1 MIADIETSSF
11 KNHFLFKQFYSF
23 LLFNAGITKLTFQII
38 QEGLRKLPP
47 MSLIIEQVYQ
57 IGIRSLP
64 LIFITTCSIGMVMAL
79 QFGISLEKF
88 GGKIYVPKVVSLSI
102 VRELGPV
109 FASMMIAARIG
120 SGMTSEIGSML
131 VTEQIS
137 AIRALGTSPIQKIV
151 LPRVIGCFIALPL
164 LAVLANVFG
173 VMGGLIVGINEL
185 GLDTG
190 FYVQKIFSTIYLTDF
205 ISGIAKS
212 VVFSFIVSIP
222 ACYYGLNVQGGT
234 KGVGLATTKSV
245 VTSCI
250 SIMIGDYFLT
260 KIFWLVE
267 QWI

>member
-151 LPRVIGCFIALPL
+151 LPRVIGCFIALPFSRPGKCFWCYGGIDCGNQRTWVGYWL
-164 LAVLANVFG
+164 LCSKNFFNNLPNR
-173 VMGGLIVGINEL
+173 
-185 GLDTG
+185 
-190 FYVQKIFSTIYLTDF
+190 FY
-205 ISGIAKS
+205 
-212 VVFSFIVSIP
+212 
-222 ACYYGLNVQGGT
+222 
-234 KGVGLATTKSV
+234 
-245 VTSCI
+245 
-250 SIMIGDYFLT
+250 
-260 KIFWLVE
+260 FWNC
-267 QWI
+267 